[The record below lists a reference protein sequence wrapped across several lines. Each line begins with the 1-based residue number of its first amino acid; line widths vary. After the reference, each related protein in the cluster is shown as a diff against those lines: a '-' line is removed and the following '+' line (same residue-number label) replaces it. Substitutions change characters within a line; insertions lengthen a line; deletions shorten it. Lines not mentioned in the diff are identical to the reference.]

1 MQYTLMHAFIRFN
14 IFILISDYKLVGG
27 GGGGVGQRKGQGCIF
42 FF

>member
-14 IFILISDYKLVGG
+14 IFILISDYKLVV
-27 GGGGVGQRKGQGCIF
+27 GVGQGKGQGCIF